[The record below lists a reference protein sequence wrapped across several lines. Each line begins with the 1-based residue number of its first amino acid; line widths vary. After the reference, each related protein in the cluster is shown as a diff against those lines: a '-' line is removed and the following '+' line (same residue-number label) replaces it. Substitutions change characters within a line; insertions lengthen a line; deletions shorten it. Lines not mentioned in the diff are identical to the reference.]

1 MPRPYLYIGAAMVF
15 GDPVH
20 VFAEELIVAEARLD
34 VVLVVAE
41 LVLEARLKQGS
52 SSSSSYK
59 KMTNKFSPGESV
71 RTWTP

>member
-34 VVLVVAE
+34 VVLVVAQ
-41 LVLEARLKQGS
+41 LVLEARLKQDS
-52 SSSSSYK
+52 SSSSS
-59 KMTNKFSPGESV
+59 
-71 RTWTP
+71 